1 MTGPSLEP
9 APVASAGT
17 GTETGSRVPVLVF
30 RSDPPA
36 AAVRALRALASTPHV
51 VGHVA
56 GMADLHVGSGVC
68 VGTVFATEHHAIP
81 AALGGDLGCG
91 IVAQRF
97 DLHAPSLD
105 RRTLRALLDALSRR
119 IPVGDQAHPRAHAPS
134 LPEPFTTAPFST
146 HALVR
151 TRDRLGPQHLG
162 TLGGGNHFVELDRD
176 ALGRIGGLEA
186 IDTSDLAAA
195 GWDVTDPEL
204 VEDGSVKLLVTK
216 DYGRPSDLQPT
227 LEEITGPDGPL
238 QGLQVN
244 VLDKFGG
251 TKYVLDGRLVTEVNL
266 AQFSD
271 QGVADALDGLAL
283 GRSDKDLAAELK
295 DNPGSLTL
303 DLSVSM
309 PGELIDSNGERS
321 EGTSAGSR
329 VSWSADLTA
338 AGTETALS
346 ATSEEKSGRAPQL
359 VLVGGVLV
367 LLAGA
372 VLLIGMWASRRLDR

>member
-1 MTGPSLEP
+1 MTG
-9 APVASAGT
+9 V
-17 GTETGSRVPVLVF
+17 R
-30 RSDPPA
+30 PP
-36 AAVRALRALASTPHV
+36 
-51 VGHVA
+51 
-56 GMADLHVGSGVC
+56 
-68 VGTVFATEHHAIP
+68 
-81 AALGGDLGCG
+81 
-91 IVAQRF
+91 
-97 DLHAPSLD
+97 
-105 RRTLRALLDALSRR
+105 SRR
-119 IPVGDQAHPRAHAPS
+119 IRSVLLALLVVVGLVGCEA
-134 LPEPFTTAPFST
+134 TAEVNVDVAEDGS
-146 HALVR
+146 
-151 TRDRLGPQHLG
+151 G
-162 TLGGGNHFVELDRD
+162 TVEVVVELDRD